1 MYEEHYTESMDTAK
15 KYFGYISDFWISGYL
30 YEIFLKKNLKKYE
43 NSEVIK
49 NTFFKLYYL
58 KRLLG
63 LRWGWGYLWKR
74 LMLILRYKIGRYYL
88 RQWQNESYLDGG
100 VSRLY
105 CLSLDNK
112 ISARS
117 LLLKGWHSTS
127 YKRPLKIRIIING
140 DKICNLNIRKK
151 GEFKVVVD
159 LLGRYK
165 NADLLTVVL
174 GSNKTFVHSKR
185 GTNNGAASI
194 FLEKVMLC

>member
-1 MYEEHYTESMDTAK
+1 
-15 KYFGYISDFWISGYL
+15 
-30 YEIFLKKNLKKYE
+30 
-43 NSEVIK
+43 
-49 NTFFKLYYL
+49 
-58 KRLLG
+58 
-63 LRWGWGYLWKR
+63 
-74 LMLILRYKIGRYYL
+74 MLILRYKIGRYYL